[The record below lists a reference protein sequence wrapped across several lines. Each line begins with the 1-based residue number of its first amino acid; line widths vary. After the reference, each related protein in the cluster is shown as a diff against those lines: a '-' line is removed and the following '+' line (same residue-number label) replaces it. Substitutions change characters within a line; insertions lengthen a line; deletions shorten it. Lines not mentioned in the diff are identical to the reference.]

1 MDNNVVNNFVKVT
14 QEHKHVVV
22 KGAGGLRGV
31 QGPAGA
37 GLQISGSVATYADLP
52 WQLTIYDAG
61 KAYFV
66 QADGLLYVWT
76 GERWPNE
83 GDGAE
88 FVGPQGSPGY
98 SPQATVT
105 KVGDTATITITDRD
119 GTTTATVS
127 DGTIPVIDDSLSL
140 VSENPVQN
148 KVVTSAINGKQATLQ
163 AGDITTSLL
172 ADESVTEQKL
182 ADGSVTTSKIGSQ
195 SVTEGIIADGAVTTD
210 KLGSAAVTSNK
221 IDWATIT
228 TTSDTSS
235 VVLPNSA
242 DIKGWRITLACLCE
256 ASNNAGTLVLKPS
269 TNLSYTRHSW
279 TWTSSIVSDLK
290 EGWNNQGANTGP
302 SLLRGG
308 STGGKGYNTSD
319 ITLMKQGTDNIGFSI
334 HTAYVV
340 YDYSALYNSR
350 VLGGWKVA
358 DNNAAGLT
366 LTFSKG
372 TTSEYAWAVVPITA

>member
-88 FVGPQGSPGY
+88 FVGPQGEPGY

-127 DGTIPVIDDSLSL
+127 DGTTPVIDDSLSL
-140 VSENPVQN
+140 LSENPVQN

-172 ADESVTEQKL
+172 ADESVTEAKL

-210 KLGSAAVTSNK
+210 KLGFAWNNIDDLFYKSGDVVSSGDGTSYVEVFNGFLTTGNSDLVITIPMSKRLDNITSAAITALNG
-221 IDWATIT
+221 DYRCQGAYLTGNGTDIT
-228 TTSDTSS
+228 TLSSQTIAISKATNTIIVTFRKTSGTWGATN
-235 VVLPNSA
+235 NSTVSLG
-242 DIKGWRITLACLCE
+242 IKTFSITL
-256 ASNNAGTLVLKPS
+256 S
-269 TNLSYTRHSW
+269 
-279 TWTSSIVSDLK
+279 
-290 EGWNNQGANTGP
+290 
-302 SLLRGG
+302 
-308 STGGKGYNTSD
+308 
-319 ITLMKQGTDNIGFSI
+319 
-334 HTAYVV
+334 
-340 YDYSALYNSR
+340 
-350 VLGGWKVA
+350 
-358 DNNAAGLT
+358 
-366 LTFSKG
+366 
-372 TTSEYAWAVVPITA
+372 

>member
-88 FVGPQGSPGY
+88 FVGPQGEPGY

-127 DGTIPVIDDSLSL
+127 DGTTPVIDDSLSL

-172 ADESVTEQKL
+172 ADESVTEAKL
-182 ADGSVTTSKIGSQ
+182 TDGSVTTSKIGSQ

-210 KLGSAAVTSNK
+210 KLGSAAVTSSK
-221 IDWATIT
+221 IDWTTMSGVDVFSAITPSRGTFADGSYVAKGYDGYYDVHFTFSCT
-228 TTSDTSS
+228 TTVNANNPCATFDTTTMPLATDTI
-235 VVLPNSA
+235 VVGAAPWYNSGTVC
-242 DIKGWRITLACLCE
+242 IWRFT
-256 ASNNAGTLVLKPS
+256 
-269 TNLSYTRHSW
+269 
-279 TWTSSIVSDLK
+279 
-290 EGWNNQGANTGP
+290 
-302 SLLRGG
+302 
-308 STGGKGYNTSD
+308 TGGD
-319 ITLMKQGTDNIGFSI
+319 I
-334 HTAYVV
+334 
-340 YDYSALYNSR
+340 
-350 VLGGWKVA
+350 
-358 DNNAAGLT
+358 
-366 LTFSKG
+366 
-372 TTSEYAWAVVPITA
+372 YAWQPGNSTFPNGTRLDLVARFKYS